1 MALLSIPF
9 TICAQTD
16 GLGCSRWLALLT
28 VTALGSP
35 VHLKHSL
42 VIEYGADRD
51 KPLVP
56 RGNVLRGFMV
66 LAVDAVAIKT
76 PPPPLWS

>member
-1 MALLSIPF
+1 M
-9 TICAQTD
+9 
-16 GLGCSRWLALLT
+16 
-28 VTALGSP
+28 TALGSP
-35 VHLKHSL
+35 IHLKHSL

-66 LAVDAVAIKT
+66 LAVDAVAIERHT
-76 PPPPLWS
+76 HTTLELDVLAQAFGLSSQEAEAGG